1 MYNLAVS
8 FWLKKI
14 HIVLEFHT
22 ACNLINDTVDNNVE
36 ETASLG
42 VGGLY
47 NVQLWNTRRTF
58 LDDHRFNI
66 SLLRIFQVVYITV
79 SNFSQFIWTNCYS
92 KQLPAKCR
100 IQTFLES
107 N

>member
-47 NVQLWNTRRTF
+47 NMQL
-58 LDDHRFNI
+58 
-66 SLLRIFQVVYITV
+66 
-79 SNFSQFIWTNCYS
+79 
-92 KQLPAKCR
+92 
-100 IQTFLES
+100 
-107 N
+107 